1 MKQKKWIRLTLLH
14 LPLHLHLS
22 IPLGTVT
29 QSTGPPGP
37 EAWARAR
44 TAPFLVL
51 PPLPHPSLG
60 APSHPYEASLVCVS
74 LMNSLL
80 TLPQQESRWNPGKI
94 YSTYRKKAKEGRGQ
108 FGKKKKKKR
117 EYQMHSQNV
126 PLAGELKLRLTF
138 AHFSNLSLIE
148 LRFQTAGRLSGE
160 CSRGRRER
168 VREIDVSEE
177 RLNLCSFS

>member
-14 LPLHLHLS
+14 LPLHLYLS

-37 EAWARAR
+37 GAWARAR

-108 FGKKKKKKR
+108 FGKKKKKGSTKCTPK
-117 EYQMHSQNV
+117 MFLWPAS
-126 PLAGELKLRLTF
+126 
-138 AHFSNLSLIE
+138 
-148 LRFQTAGRLSGE
+148 
-160 CSRGRRER
+160 
-168 VREIDVSEE
+168 
-177 RLNLCSFS
+177 